1 MIPSYLYI
9 FVIVKCGYQGE
20 LVVETSLVGNVLNGL
35 SHFHRVRDR
44 SQFAM
49 CLIRGLGGN
58 LTESSREEFAKQVLS
73 LIPVCDYCFNL
84 LICLISVLFS

>member
-1 MIPSYLYI
+1 MIPSCLYMYI
-9 FVIVKCGYQGE
+9 FAIVKCGYQGE

-73 LIPVCDYCFNL
+73 FVQVCSTCW
-84 LICLISVLFS
+84 

>member
-1 MIPSYLYI
+1 MISLD
-9 FVIVKCGYQGE
+9 VSLMADCQGE

-44 SQFAM
+44 AQFAM

-58 LTESSREEFAKQVLS
+58 LTEASREEFAKQVLFPLS
-73 LIPVCDYCFNL
+73 FAA
-84 LICLISVLFS
+84 ISYDL